1 MDKIDYTFFNIYNL
15 IFRRLWTV
23 QIAYWKKKSNFAE
36 DEWNSVFEI
45 INWSLTHA
53 DKTLVSVQQQ
63 ENHSHKRNNSKYLK
77 ADMGKDHAIWT
88 KWENES

>member
-23 QIAYWKKKSNFAE
+23 QIAYWKNESNFAE
-36 DEWNSVFEI
+36 DEWNSVFAI
-45 INWSLTHA
+45 ITWSLTHA

-63 ENHSHKRNNSKYLK
+63 EILIKGTTLN
-77 ADMGKDHAIWT
+77 M
-88 KWENES
+88 